1 MPKATDRPYEVSPR
15 VEMQATTQPY
25 AHRAGAA
32 RTRPLRIFTLDPS
45 VSQRSGGIATVEV
58 PYEDLEV
65 GPAGR
70 LFEIDP
76 KGALPVESRSADLDN
91 KDLLLQDGL
100 APSPATGQFHLQMVY
115 AVCNVIRALWRP
127 RP

>member
-1 MPKATDRPYEVSPR
+1 MPKSTGRPYEVSPR
-15 VEMQATTQPY
+15 VELQATTQPY

-45 VSQRSGGIATVEV
+45 VSQRTGGIATVDV

-70 LFEIDP
+70 CSKSIP
-76 KGALPVESRSADLDN
+76 KALPHR
-91 KDLLLQDGL
+91 
-100 APSPATGQFHLQMVY
+100 
-115 AVCNVIRALWRP
+115 
-127 RP
+127 